1 MKSIFLNSLFLI
13 ALLALNFSCSHAPTD
28 GNISIIASSS
38 GLMKNHLASF
48 PIYLT
53 DTLVNRIEL
62 EKKFASDIFIIHTG
76 HILKS
81 TASKVE
87 NEKKL
92 ETLSTLGF
100 NLVNLTLEDFVIA
113 ESQGIDFEDYDQ
125 TFLNSSVVDLNRDDL
140 ASAKNIFPF
149 KVHDSIAF
157 IGLSDSKIS
166 GKLPKGKY
174 IINDYVLS
182 ILKVK
187 KSALKN
193 TLPNTINSF
202 VIIHTLGKEINEV
215 MVRLPPSFINSL
227 AD

>member
-1 MKSIFLNSLFLI
+1 MKSNYLNTFLFVAIIVLS
-13 ALLALNFSCSHAPTD
+13 FSCSHSPSN

-38 GLMKNHLASF
+38 GLMKNNEATF

-53 DTLVNRIEL
+53 DSFIKRIDL
-62 EKKFASDIFIIHTG
+62 EKKYASDIFIIHTG

-81 TASKVE
+81 TLSKSE
-87 NEKKL
+87 NEKNL
-92 ETLSTLGF
+92 ETLSNLGI

-113 ESQGIDFEDYDQ
+113 EAQGINFENYDQ
-125 TFLNSSVVDLNRDDL
+125 TFLNSTVVDLNRDDL
-140 ASAKNIFPF
+140 ATAKNIFPF

-157 IGLSDSKIS
+157 IGLSDSTLDS
-166 GKLPKGKY
+166 KLPKEKY

-187 KSALKN
+187 RSVLKT
-193 TLPNTINSF
+193 TLPNTVNSF
-202 VIIHTLGKEINEV
+202 VIIHNLGKEINEV